1 MTSLKETVSRICK
14 ALAAIV
20 LFLLLWEIAPRAGI
34 VKAAYIP
41 PFSMVVART
50 GKLIAS
56 GEMGTHLAASLYRA
70 LMGYGLSLLVGFPL
84 GILLA
89 WNKKI
94 REYIFPLVR
103 VFGQISPLALLP
115 LFIIVFGLG
124 ETSKIGIIF
133 WGCVWRILL
142 GTMSGVSH
150 VDPGLIK
157 AARTMGASQMQ
168 ILYKV
173 VIPAALP
180 EIYPAVQGAASGALL
195 MLVAA
200 ELLGASKGL
209 GYLITYS
216 QQIFDIPEMFAA
228 ILVIAILGIIFSFLL
243 EKLGEKL
250 LSWNKSY

>member
-1 MTSLKETVSRICK
+1 MKTILHKCFKTCA
-14 ALAAIV
+14 ALA
-20 LFLLLWEIAPRAGI
+20 LFLILWEIAPRTGI
-34 VKAAYIP
+34 VNAAYIP
-41 PFSMVVART
+41 PFSGVL
-50 GKLIAS
+50 GKACALIAN
-56 GEMGTHLAASLYRA
+56 GEMGIHLSASLYRA
-70 LMGYGLSLLVGFPL
+70 FMGFGLSLLVGFPL
-84 GILLA
+84 GLLLA
-89 WNKKI
+89 WNKGI
-94 REYIFPLVR
+94 REYIFPLVT

-150 VDPGLIK
+150 VDLSLVR
-157 AARTMGASQMQ
+157 AAKTMGANQPQ
-168 ILYKV
+168 ILFKV

-180 EIYPAVQGAASGALL
+180 EIYPAVQGAVTGALL

-200 ELLGASKGL
+200 ELLGASRGL

-228 ILVIAILGIIFSFLL
+228 ILMIAILGLVFSNLL

-250 LSWNKSY
+250 LYWNKAL